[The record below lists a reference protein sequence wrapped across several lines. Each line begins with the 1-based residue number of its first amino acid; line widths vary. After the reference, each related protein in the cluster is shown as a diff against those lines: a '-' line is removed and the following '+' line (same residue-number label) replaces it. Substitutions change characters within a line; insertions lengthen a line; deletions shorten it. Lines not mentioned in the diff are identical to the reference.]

1 MDQHFDLIV
10 IGGGSGGIATAIR
23 AASLGARCAL
33 VEAKLLGGTCVNL
46 GCVPKKIMWYASSI
60 AATIHNAHDYG
71 FQLAYTGLNWKQ
83 LITER
88 QNYIQR
94 LQGIYQNNLSKNN
107 VTLLHGYAS
116 FINPSQIKI
125 NNTVYSADHIV
136 IATGGKPI
144 IPNLPGAEYGI
155 DSDGFFA
162 LQHQP
167 QHIAI
172 IGGGYIGVELAG
184 MLQALG
190 SEVTFIIRHEHVLTR
205 FEPLIA
211 ETLTDCMKNS
221 GIKIYSSNKV
231 VRLEK
236 IDSKVEIFC
245 NTGNQYGVFDHVIW
259 TTGREP
265 NTQML
270 NLSAANINVDA
281 KGLIVVDD
289 YQNTNVPKVYAIG
302 DVTGKYSLTPV
313 AIAAGRRLA
322 MRLFGQQPQ
331 ARLDYENIPTVVF
344 SHPPAGTIGLTE
356 PEAIAKYGKENL
368 KIYQTRFTGMYF
380 ALTKYKQP
388 TAMKL
393 ICVGNEEKIIGCHI
407 IGDGVDEMLQG
418 FAVAIKMGATKKD
431 FDNTVAIH
439 PTSAEELVTMK

>member
-1 MDQHFDLIV
+1 MPPI
-10 IGGGSGGIATAIR
+10 
-23 AASLGARCAL
+23 
-33 VEAKLLGGTCVNL
+33 KLYAW
-46 GCVPKKIMWYASSI
+46 KK
-60 AATIHNAHDYG
+60 
-71 FQLAYTGLNWKQ
+71 
-83 LITER
+83 
-88 QNYIQR
+88 
-94 LQGIYQNNLSKNN
+94 
-107 VTLLHGYAS
+107 
-116 FINPSQIKI
+116 
-125 NNTVYSADHIV
+125 
-136 IATGGKPI
+136 
-144 IPNLPGAEYGI
+144 
-155 DSDGFFA
+155 
-162 LQHQP
+162 
-167 QHIAI
+167 
-172 IGGGYIGVELAG
+172 
-184 MLQALG
+184 
-190 SEVTFIIRHEHVLTR
+190 
-205 FEPLIA
+205 LIA
-211 ETLTDCMKNS
+211 N
-221 GIKIYSSNKV
+221 Y
-231 VRLEK
+231 
-236 IDSKVEIFC
+236 EIFC
-245 NTGNQYGVFDHVIW
+245 NTGNQYGVFDQVIW